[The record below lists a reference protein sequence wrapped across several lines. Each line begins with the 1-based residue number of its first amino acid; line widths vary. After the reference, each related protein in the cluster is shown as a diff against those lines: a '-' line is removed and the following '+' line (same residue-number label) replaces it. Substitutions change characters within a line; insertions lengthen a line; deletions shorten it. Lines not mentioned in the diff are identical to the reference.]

1 MKHALILAWAI
12 PRITHSCAHLSYQ
25 NNKQLQEKTEYQS
38 YSRVEATTNSS
49 ETHQKLDVL
58 VSSLHLVLTT
68 KKVWKSSGSKE
79 PNFCLFPGAFCLS
92 NPVFKLLTWDT
103 RDLSFWTMTSDFPSN
118 ALADF
123 PCFFSKAA
131 TTPSRVS
138 SCRGKQGI
146 NARTLGRG

>member
-1 MKHALILAWAI
+1 MKCALILAWAI

-68 KKVWKSSGSKE
+68 KKV
-79 PNFCLFPGAFCLS
+79 
-92 NPVFKLLTWDT
+92 
-103 RDLSFWTMTSDFPSN
+103 
-118 ALADF
+118 
-123 PCFFSKAA
+123 
-131 TTPSRVS
+131 
-138 SCRGKQGI
+138 
-146 NARTLGRG
+146 